1 MIIGRKETEKTLLVN
16 TDLSEENNDFGCISQ
31 YEPAVFLVSTRV
43 GLLGAQIETE
53 FVKGKD

>member
-1 MIIGRKETEKTLLVN
+1 MIIGRKETEEKLSVN

-31 YEPAVFLVSTRV
+31 YEPAVVLVSTRI
-43 GLLGAQIETE
+43 GFLGVQIEIE